1 MRKLLNQFDSIIKL
15 AIILPAIWS
24 EIEVA
29 VGGVRRGAEQV
40 QLVVIIGS
48 HQQGARFIRR

>member
-1 MRKLLNQFDSIIKL
+1 MIKL
-15 AIILPAIWS
+15 KIILPAIRV

-48 HQQGARFIRR
+48 HQQGARLIRRCEEGVSIDS

>member
-1 MRKLLNQFDSIIKL
+1 MIKL
-15 AIILPAIWS
+15 KIILPAIRV

-48 HQQGARFIRR
+48 HQ